1 VSNKN
6 KHRDGVVYSTNPDF
20 QYANRQVNEN
30 ATVSQKQQMLKV
42 RRDSKMRA
50 GKTVTLVE
58 DFVGKES
65 DLEDLGKLLKSKC
78 GTGGT
83 VKDRVILIQGD
94 FVERVQQILAD
105 LGYKTKRVGG

>member
-6 KHRDGVVYSTNPDF
+6 KHREGVIYSTNPDF
-20 QYANRQVNEN
+20 QYVNRQVNEN
-30 ATVSQKQQMLKV
+30 ETALKKQQMLKV
-42 RRDSKMRA
+42 RRESKMRA
-50 GKTVTLVE
+50 GKTVTLIE
-58 DFVGKES
+58 NFVGKES
-65 DLEDLGKLLKSKC
+65 DLEELGKLLKSKC

>member
-1 VSNKN
+1 MSNKN
-6 KHRDGVVYSTNPDF
+6 KNRNGVVYSTNPDF
-20 QYANRQVNEN
+20 QFVNRQEDGGVLIP
-30 ATVSQKQQMLKV
+30 QKQQLLKV

-65 DLEDLGKLLKSKC
+65 DLEELGKLLKSKC
-78 GTGGT
+78 GAGGT

-94 FVERVQQILAD
+94 FIERVQQILAD

>member
-1 VSNKN
+1 MSNKN
-6 KHRDGVVYSTNPDF
+6 KHRDGVVYSTNPHF
-20 QYANRQVNEN
+20 QFTERKVDEGETIPA
-30 ATVSQKQQMLKV
+30 KQQQLKV

-58 DFVGKES
+58 NFAGKES
-65 DLEDLGKLLKSKC
+65 DLEELGKLLKSKC
-78 GTGGT
+78 GAGGT